1 MLKIILAAYARGH
14 TSSRQIEK
22 LCRENVVFMAL
33 SADSQPHFTTIA
45 NFITQMDD
53 VIQSLFT
60 EVLLVCGTQG
70 LIGGEMFAI
79 DGCKMPSNASK
90 EHSGT
95 HAEFAKK
102 QKKIN
107 RAVRRLLAKHR
118 EEDSGGQDNDYS
130 RRAAEEKNIES
141 LRNASRRIKKFC
153 ADTEDRKGLKGKIV
167 KSNITDNESA
177 KMLTSH
183 GVIQGYNGVAAVDS
197 KITGSG
203 LAITRL

>member
-1 MLKIILAAYARGH
+1 MVKCSLEPAPR
-14 TSSRQIEK
+14 S
-22 LCRENVVFMAL
+22 AL
-33 SADSQPHFTTIA
+33 
-45 NFITQMDD
+45 
-53 VIQSLFT
+53 
-60 EVLLVCGTQG
+60 G
-70 LIGGEMFAI
+70 I

-118 EEDSGGQDNDYS
+118 EEDASGQDKNHT
-130 RRAAEEKNIES
+130 RRAAEKKNIAS
-141 LRNASRRIKKFC
+141 LRKASRRIKKFC
-153 ADTEDRKGLKGKIV
+153 AATEDRKGLKGKVV

-183 GVIQGYNGVAAVDS
+183 GVIQGYNGVAAVLQGVC
-197 KITGSG
+197 IYCCTLRREQLG
-203 LAITRL
+203 

>member
-1 MLKIILAAYARGH
+1 MSVFDARYKNDAIGSPAYDPSLLLKIILAAYARGH

-60 EVLLVCGTQG
+60 EVLLVCNSQG
-70 LIGGEMFAI
+70 LIGGEMLAI
-79 DGCKMPSNASK
+79 DGCKMPFNASK
-90 EHSGT
+90 EHSGK

-118 EEDSGGQDNDYS
+118 EADSSKQDSDHT
-130 RRAAEEKNIES
+130 RRTAEEKNIERWNQWGSDESMGSES
-141 LRNASRRIKKFC
+141 LMRPLSLHQN
-153 ADTEDRKGLKGKIV
+153 DG
-167 KSNITDNESA
+167 
-177 KMLTSH
+177 
-183 GVIQGYNGVAAVDS
+183 
-197 KITGSG
+197 
-203 LAITRL
+203 